1 MVLSVNAA
9 HRQTKVHIQN
19 VDSGGI
25 IAYVRN
31 CFVTDDTLVRT
42 IDDSHMWLK
51 FKGVHF
57 GFEHDLYMC
66 LAYVIPENSGRQA
79 FMETHTFNIISDYI
93 SHIQQT
99 IDNEC
104 NVMLV
109 GDLNS
114 RCGSLA
120 DYVVDDSA
128 AHIPNLPDD
137 YINDDVMPRSSQDS
151 GINENGRFLIDLCK
165 ETGLRIANGRV
176 CEDANTG
183 KFTFVDCRGSSMV
196 DLVVVK
202 SDILKCFSSFTVD
215 DPNVLSDHCNISFSL
230 LSHSNVHVNQQ
241 PQRVNDDENQ
251 SGNIPYK
258 YKWNSEYTEE
268 YTFNM
273 QSEEIVAQ
281 LDNLID
287 NLKNTPTVDNVNQA
301 VSGLSDIFDSV
312 CSPLFK
318 QLCIR
323 LKIVKLRQKIK

>member
-1 MVLSVNAA
+1 
-9 HRQTKVHIQN
+9 
-19 VDSGGI
+19 
-25 IAYVRN
+25 
-31 CFVTDDTLVRT
+31 
-42 IDDSHMWLK
+42 
-51 FKGVHF
+51 
-57 GFEHDLYMC
+57 
-66 LAYVIPENSGRQA
+66 
-79 FMETHTFNIISDYI
+79 
-93 SHIQQT
+93 
-99 IDNEC
+99 
-104 NVMLV
+104 
-109 GDLNS
+109 
-114 RCGSLA
+114 
-120 DYVVDDSA
+120 
-128 AHIPNLPDD
+128 
-137 YINDDVMPRSSQDS
+137 
-151 GINENGRFLIDLCK
+151 
-165 ETGLRIANGRV
+165 
-176 CEDANTG
+176 
-183 KFTFVDCRGSSMV
+183 MV

-318 QLCIR
+318 KPLHPFKNSKTASENKINYYDDTCEN
-323 LKIVKLRQKIK
+323 LKQTFHDILNVYRIDKTETNRKNMVSARSILKKAVPGFEI